1 MEKLVLIIGCGIG
14 NPLEGKRILVN
25 SNQCFSYRKK
35 NPLTNHGGVLCT
47 SLGI

>member
-1 MEKLVLIIGCGIG
+1 VLIIGCGIG
-14 NPLEGKRILVN
+14 NPLEKKRMLVN

-35 NPLTNHGGVLCT
+35 KKNLLTNHGGVLCT